1 MFVSYF
7 FIEWWS
13 LWHEPPREN
22 HAQAGRIGHRADQ
35 RAARW
40 LHPEKIFRND
50 DTRITAHGQAQQVK
64 TNDNPNDE
72 FYHKRIHRIK
82 NRSSVIWQCQAE
94 DFYTQPIRVRHCV
107 LADSNRMA

>member
-1 MFVSYF
+1 
-7 FIEWWS
+7 
-13 LWHEPPREN
+13 
-22 HAQAGRIGHRADQ
+22 
-35 RAARW
+35 
-40 LHPEKIFRND
+40 
-50 DTRITAHGQAQQVK
+50 VK